1 MYLPMTLAIAGTLFH
16 RFTSHPRVIENEPFD
31 FRCSAGNRGL
41 MGHQRNLAEMP
52 RNIIMAASLP
62 APPDS
67 LFEMYLDT
75 ASHASITGL
84 PAIIQPRAGGVFR
97 AFDGRLSGTILHIE
111 PKTLI
116 VQTWRSANWP
126 LTDMDSVL
134 TLSFWPTRD
143 GARIELVQVNVPEE
157 DFAGVSQGWEK
168 YYWIPW
174 RTYLMTQT
182 PSL

>member
-1 MYLPMTLAIAGTLFH
+1 
-16 RFTSHPRVIENEPFD
+16 
-31 FRCSAGNRGL
+31 
-41 MGHQRNLAEMP
+41 MP

-62 APPDS
+62 APPDR

-84 PAIIQPRAGGVFR
+84 PATIEPHAGGVFR
-97 AFDGRLSGTILHIE
+97 AFDGMLSGKILHIE
-111 PKTLI
+111 AKSLI

-134 TLSFWPTRD
+134 TLSFWPAED
-143 GARIELVQVNVPEE
+143 GARIELVHANVPEE

-168 YYWIPW
+168 YYWTPW
-174 RTYLMTQT
+174 RAYLTAGT
-182 PSL
+182 RSP